1 MKRAFLL
8 LVLLCLLPI
17 HALAQF
23 ITVPDE
29 IYEALLA
36 DEVISSYAST
46 KEELLPLITTLEGCD
61 ENNQAEC
68 AVIVTPPDG
77 NPELLMLGKV
87 NGHWQITTRSSSVLL
102 NIDIEPFLY
111 EERYAEIQLYYS
123 SEEDERNGVPHAVL
137 TFQRE
142 WDDKAGLH
150 WYLTLL
156 RFTDANGWWVYIE
169 APLRSIY
176 VDVATNYNGGISQRV
191 FYRESTDIT
200 CFNLDTILNDVLTE
214 AAKTNATFLDISIPT
229 GWSPIPPAHC
239 KMKHNNAKA
248 ATGLVPVAAF
258 YTLCYIH
265 SSILQFSVFINR

>member
-68 AVIVTPPDG
+68 AVIVAPPDG

-102 NIDIEPFLY
+102 NISITPHLY
-111 EERYAEIQLYYS
+111 GERYAEVQLYYS
-123 SEEDERNGVPHAVL
+123 SEEDKRNGMPHAVL

-142 WDDKAGLH
+142 WDDKAGLR
-150 WYLTLL
+150 WYVTALE
-156 RFTDANGWWVYIE
+156 FFDAKGYWVYIE
-169 APLRSIY
+169 IPLRSAY
-176 VDVATNYNGGISQRV
+176 VDVATSYNDGISQRV
-191 FYRESTDIT
+191 FYREST
-200 CFNLDTILNDVLTE
+200 VS
-214 AAKTNATFLDISIPT
+214 ISTP
-229 GWSPIPPAHC
+229 S
-239 KMKHNNAKA
+239 
-248 ATGLVPVAAF
+248 
-258 YTLCYIH
+258 
-265 SSILQFSVFINR
+265 

>member
-1 MKRAFLL
+1 MKRTFLL
-8 LVLLCLLPI
+8 LMLLCLLPI

-102 NIDIEPFLY
+102 NISITPHLY
-111 EERYAEIQLYYS
+111 GERYAEVQLYYS
-123 SEEDERNGVPHAVL
+123 SEEDKRNGMPHAVL

-156 RFTDANGWWVYIE
+156 AFTDANGWWVYIE

-214 AAKTNATFLDISIPT
+214 AAKTNATFLDISIPD
-229 GWSPIPPAHC
+229 WLVAYPAS
-239 KMKHNNAKA
+239 A
-248 ATGLVPVAAF
+248 
-258 YTLCYIH
+258 
-265 SSILQFSVFINR
+265 LQNET

>member
-77 NPELLMLGKV
+77 IGAADAGKDR
-87 NGHWQITTRSSSVLL
+87 RSL
-102 NIDIEPFLY
+102 
-111 EERYAEIQLYYS
+111 A
-123 SEEDERNGVPHAVL
+123 
-137 TFQRE
+137 
-142 WDDKAGLH
+142 
-150 WYLTLL
+150 
-156 RFTDANGWWVYIE
+156 
-169 APLRSIY
+169 
-176 VDVATNYNGGISQRV
+176 NYN
-191 FYRESTDIT
+191 
-200 CFNLDTILNDVLTE
+200 
-214 AAKTNATFLDISIPT
+214 A
-229 GWSPIPPAHC
+229 
-239 KMKHNNAKA
+239 
-248 ATGLVPVAAF
+248 
-258 YTLCYIH
+258 
-265 SSILQFSVFINR
+265 LQFCAAEYRH

>member
-46 KEELLPLITTLEGCD
+46 KE
-61 ENNQAEC
+61 
-68 AVIVTPPDG
+68 
-77 NPELLMLGKV
+77 
-87 NGHWQITTRSSSVLL
+87 
-102 NIDIEPFLY
+102 EPFLY

-156 RFTDANGWWVYIE
+156 TFTDANGWWVYIE

-214 AAKTNATFLDISIPT
+214 AAKTNATFLDISIPD
-229 GWSPIPPAHC
+229 WLVAYPAS
-239 KMKHNNAKA
+239 A
-248 ATGLVPVAAF
+248 
-258 YTLCYIH
+258 
-265 SSILQFSVFINR
+265 LQNET

>member
-8 LVLLCLLPI
+8 LMLLCLLPI

-102 NIDIEPFLY
+102 NIDIAPHLY
-111 EERYAEIQLYYS
+111 GERYAEVQLY
-123 SEEDERNGVPHAVL
+123 
-137 TFQRE
+137 
-142 WDDKAGLH
+142 
-150 WYLTLL
+150 
-156 RFTDANGWWVYIE
+156 
-169 APLRSIY
+169 
-176 VDVATNYNGGISQRV
+176 
-191 FYRESTDIT
+191 
-200 CFNLDTILNDVLTE
+200 
-214 AAKTNATFLDISIPT
+214 
-229 GWSPIPPAHC
+229 
-239 KMKHNNAKA
+239 
-248 ATGLVPVAAF
+248 
-258 YTLCYIH
+258 
-265 SSILQFSVFINR
+265 

>member
-77 NPELLMLGKV
+77 NPELLMLGKID
-87 NGHWQITTRSSSVLL
+87 GHWQITTRSSSVLL

-123 SEEDERNGVPHAVL
+123 SEEDERNGVPRAVL

-156 RFTDANGWWVYIE
+156 TFTDANGWWVYIE

-214 AAKTNATFLDISIPT
+214 AAKTNATFLDISIPD
-229 GWSPIPPAHC
+229 WLVAYPAS
-239 KMKHNNAKA
+239 A
-248 ATGLVPVAAF
+248 
-258 YTLCYIH
+258 
-265 SSILQFSVFINR
+265 LQNET

>member
-1 MKRAFLL
+1 
-8 LVLLCLLPI
+8 
-17 HALAQF
+17 
-23 ITVPDE
+23 
-29 IYEALLA
+29 
-36 DEVISSYAST
+36 
-46 KEELLPLITTLEGCD
+46 
-61 ENNQAEC
+61 
-68 AVIVTPPDG
+68 
-77 NPELLMLGKV
+77 MLGKV

-123 SEEDERNGVPHAVL
+123 SEEDERNGVPRAVL

-156 RFTDANGWWVYIE
+156 TFTDANGCRVYIE

-200 CFNLDTILNDVLTE
+200 CFNLDTFLNDVLTE
-214 AAKTNATFLDISIPT
+214 AAKTNATFLDISIPD
-229 GWSPIPPAHC
+229 WLVAYPAS
-239 KMKHNNAKA
+239 A
-248 ATGLVPVAAF
+248 
-258 YTLCYIH
+258 
-265 SSILQFSVFINR
+265 LQNET

>member
-17 HALAQF
+17 HALAQL
-23 ITVPDE
+23 ITVPEE
-29 IYEALLA
+29 IYEALLS
-36 DEVISSYAST
+36 DEAISPYAAT
-46 KEELLPLITTLEGCD
+46 KEELLPLITTMEGVD

-77 NPELLMLGKV
+77 NPEMLMLGKV

-102 NIDIEPFLY
+102 NIDIAPFLCG
-111 EERYAEIQLYYS
+111 ERYAEVQLYYS
-123 SEEDERNGVPHAVL
+123 SEEDRRNGGPRADL

-156 RFTDANGWWVYIE
+156 TFTDAKGNRVYIE

-176 VDVATNYNGGISQRV
+176 VDVSTDYNGGISQRV

-200 CFNLDTILNDVLTE
+200 CLNLDTFLNDVLTE
-214 AAKTNATFLDISIPT
+214 AAKTNAAFLDISIPD
-229 GWSPIPPAHC
+229 WLVAYPAS
-239 KMKHNNAKA
+239 A
-248 ATGLVPVAAF
+248 
-258 YTLCYIH
+258 
-265 SSILQFSVFINR
+265 LQNET

>member
-1 MKRAFLL
+1 MKRALLL

-36 DEVISSYAST
+36 DELISSYAST

-68 AVIVTPPDG
+68 AVIVTPPNG

-102 NIDIEPFLY
+102 NISIAPFLY
-111 EERYAEIQLYYS
+111 EERYAEFQLYYS
-123 SEEDERNGVPHAVL
+123 SEEDERSGVPHAVL

-150 WYLTLL
+150 WYVTSL
-156 RFTDANGWWVYIE
+156 RFTDANGCRVYIE

-214 AAKTNATFLDISIPT
+214 AAKTNATFLDISIPD
-229 GWSPIPPAHC
+229 WLVAYPAS
-239 KMKHNNAKA
+239 A
-248 ATGLVPVAAF
+248 
-258 YTLCYIH
+258 
-265 SSILQFSVFINR
+265 LQNET

>member
-111 EERYAEIQLYYS
+111 AERYAEVQLYYS
-123 SEEDERNGVPHAVL
+123 SEEDERNGVPRAVL

-156 RFTDANGWWVYIE
+156 TFTDANGWRVYIE

-214 AAKTNATFLDISIPT
+214 AAKTNAAFLDISIPD
-229 GWSPIPPAHC
+229 WLVAIPPAHC

-248 ATGLVPVAAF
+248 ATGLVPIAAF
-258 YTLCYIH
+258 YTLCYIFILPFYSFP
-265 SSILQFSVFINR
+265 SS

>member
-77 NPELLMLGKV
+77 NPELLMLGKID
-87 NGHWQITTRSSSVLL
+87 GHWQITTRSSSVLL

-156 RFTDANGWWVYIE
+156 TFPDANGWWVHIE

-214 AAKTNATFLDISIPT
+214 AAKTNATFLDISIPD
-229 GWSPIPPAHC
+229 
-239 KMKHNNAKA
+239 
-248 ATGLVPVAAF
+248 
-258 YTLCYIH
+258 
-265 SSILQFSVFINR
+265 

>member
-77 NPELLMLGKV
+77 NPELLMLGKID
-87 NGHWQITTRSSSVLL
+87 GHWQITTRSSSVLL

-156 RFTDANGWWVYIE
+156 TLPTRTDGGCTLKLPCAASMLMWLPTITVASVKGFFT
-169 APLRSIY
+169 
-176 VDVATNYNGGISQRV
+176 
-191 FYRESTDIT
+191 
-200 CFNLDTILNDVLTE
+200 
-214 AAKTNATFLDISIPT
+214 
-229 GWSPIPPAHC
+229 
-239 KMKHNNAKA
+239 AKA
-248 ATGLVPVAAF
+248 LTSPV
-258 YTLCYIH
+258 
-265 SSILQFSVFINR
+265 SISTPS

>member
-8 LVLLCLLPI
+8 MLLLCLLPI

-102 NIDIEPFLY
+102 NIDIEPHLY
-111 EERYAEIQLYYS
+111 GERYAEVQLYYS
-123 SEEDERNGVPHAVL
+123 SEEDERSGMPHAVL

-142 WDDKAGLH
+142 WDDKSGLR
-150 WYLTLL
+150 WYVAALN
-156 RFTDANGWWVYIE
+156 FYDAKGYWVYIE
-169 APLRSIY
+169 IPLRSTY
-176 VDVATNYNGGISQRV
+176 VDVITSYNDGISQRV

-200 CFNLDTILNDVLTE
+200 CFDLDTFLNDVLAE
-214 AAKTNATFLDISIPT
+214 AAKTNATFSDISIPD
-229 GWSPIPPAHC
+229 WLVAYPAS
-239 KMKHNNAKA
+239 A
-248 ATGLVPVAAF
+248 
-258 YTLCYIH
+258 
-265 SSILQFSVFINR
+265 LQNET

>member
-8 LVLLCLLPI
+8 LMLLCLLPI

-102 NIDIEPFLY
+102 NIDIAPHLY
-111 EERYAEIQLYYS
+111 GERYAEVQLYYS
-123 SEEDERNGVPHAVL
+123 SEEDERNGVPRAVL

-142 WDDKAGLH
+142 WDDKAGLY
-150 WYLTLL
+150 WKALYPVYRQVRQAVSRERMRKSVFVVSALL
-156 RFTDANGWWVYIE
+156 MLPVLRCMWWTVF
-169 APLRSIY
+169 RSM
-176 VDVATNYNGGISQRV
+176 VVS
-191 FYRESTDIT
+191 
-200 CFNLDTILNDVLTE
+200 IL
-214 AAKTNATFLDISIPT
+214 SIPM
-229 GWSPIPPAHC
+229 I
-239 KMKHNNAKA
+239 
-248 ATGLVPVAAF
+248 
-258 YTLCYIH
+258 Y
-265 SSILQFSVFINR
+265 LQ